1 MTNLERRQTI
11 AAINDEYR
19 LNLAESGCGEVFISP
34 GVQSL
39 LMALPTFEF
48 LIEHM
53 RLIDIVATFEH
64 GDFATDGDK
73 RDFGLFSWSGA
84 QCCWKFDYLD
94 EHGTGLSR
102 DPANAS
108 VTRRIVTIML
118 FVEFGRIDV
127 PAL

>member
-1 MTNLERRQTI
+1 MTNLERRQAI

-19 LNLAESGCGEVFISP
+19 LNLAESGYGEVFMSP
-34 GVQSL
+34 GIQSH

-48 LIEHM
+48 LMEHM

-64 GDFATDGDK
+64 GDSATDGDK
-73 RDFGLFSWSGA
+73 RDFGLFSWRGE

-118 FVEFGRIDV
+118 FVEFGRIDA

>member
-1 MTNLERRQTI
+1 MTNLERRQAI

-19 LNLAESGCGEVFISP
+19 LNLAESGCGEVFMSP
-34 GVQSL
+34 GVRSL

-48 LIEHM
+48 LLEHM
-53 RLIDIVATFEH
+53 RLIDLVATFEH
-64 GDFATDGDK
+64 GNAATEDDK
-73 RDFGLFSWSGA
+73 RDFGLFEWRSK
-84 QCCWKFDYLD
+84 QCCWIFDYLN
-94 EHGTGLSR
+94 ESGTGLSP

-118 FVEFGRIDV
+118 FAEFGGIDA